1 MDFYELSV
9 VRIQMSKLRY
19 ILVSALAMLLG
30 LEASSQSLKVVRTV
44 EHVVYFRQGQAVI
57 DPYYMDNARRLA
69 NLIKDIEIITMDQET
84 ELKDIRI
91 VAGASPEGVSTW
103 NYDLSA
109 LRAESMAAFISSNI
123 AMAESYLKVEYISID
138 WDGLAGMV
146 QRSDRIPYKEQ
157 MYKILTET
165 PIWIRKNG
173 VIVDGRRRS
182 MERLD
187 GEKPYW
193 WMVSNMFPYVRKAVV
208 TVSYLS
214 DKDFGMNID
223 RLTALEPSSYR
234 LEQSSVL
241 AGTGKGGRA
250 EETAPQMQDKPER
263 RSFVMALKTNM
274 LSDVAA
280 VPDLGVEFHLGGGV
294 SIAANYKHAWWS
306 IEEHDW
312 FWRYVGADL
321 TLRKYFGK
329 KSREIPLS
337 GHHVGIY
344 GQAFTFDF
352 ELGETGWLA
361 DRFNYAAGLEYG
373 YSVPV
378 GKAFNLDFSI
388 GGGIHLGEYKTYLP
402 VDDCYVWQATKQRMW
417 FGPTK
422 AEISLVWLIGNRS
435 YYKRR

>member
-1 MDFYELSV
+1 MIFAFAV
-9 VRIQMSKLRY
+9 MC
-19 ILVSALAMLLG
+19 G
-30 LEASSQSLKVVRTV
+30 FEAFSQTSKVVRSV
-44 EHVVYFRQGQAVI
+44 EHVVYFRQGQASI
-57 DPYYMDNARRLA
+57 DPYYMDNSRRLA
-69 NLIKDIEIITMDQET
+69 NLIKDIEIIGMDPET
-84 ELKDIRI
+84 DLKDIRI

-109 LRAESMAAFISSNI
+109 LRAQTMARFISSNI
-123 AMAESYLKVEYISID
+123 EMAESYLKVEHISID

-146 QRSDRIPYKEQ
+146 KRSDKVPYKNE

-193 WMVSNMFPYVRKAVV
+193 WMVSNMFPYVRKAVI
-208 TVSYLS
+208 TVSYIS
-214 DKDFGMNID
+214 EKDFGMNIAP
-223 RLTALEPSSYR
+223 LTSLDPASYR
-234 LEQSSVL
+234 LQQSSVL
-241 AGTGKGGRA
+241 AGAEEKKA
-250 EETAPQMQDKPER
+250 EETMLQMPER
-263 RSFVMALKTNM
+263 PERKPFVMAVKTNM
-274 LSDVAA
+274 LSNVAA
-280 VPDLGVEFHLGGGV
+280 VPNAAIEFHLGGGV
-294 SIAANYKHAWWS
+294 SLSAGYSHAWWS
-306 IEEHDW
+306 IEDKDW
-312 FWRYVGADL
+312 FWRYVGADV

-329 KSREIPLS
+329 TSRETALT
-337 GHHVGIY
+337 GHHVGLY

-352 ELGETGWLA
+352 EIGEMGYLA

-378 GKAFNLDFSI
+378 AKTLNLDFSI
-388 GGGIHLGEYKTYLP
+388 GGGIHLGEYKTYVP
-402 VDDCYVWQATKQRMW
+402 VDDCYVWQATKKRMW

>member
-1 MDFYELSV
+1 MKKSRFIFLC
-9 VRIQMSKLRY
+9 LF
-19 ILVSALAMLLG
+19 AMLLG
-30 LEASSQSLKVVRTV
+30 SEALSQNPKVLRTV

-69 NLIKDIEIITMDQET
+69 NLIKDIEIINMDAESD
-84 ELKDIRI
+84 LKEISI
-91 VAGASPEGVSTW
+91 VAGASPEGVSTR

-109 LRAESMAAFISSNI
+109 LRAGAMAGFIRSNI
-123 AMAESYLKVEYISID
+123 AMADSYLKVEHISID
-138 WDGLAGMV
+138 WEGLAGMV
-146 QRSDRIPYKEQ
+146 RNSDMIPYKDE
-157 MYKILTET
+157 MYRILTET

-173 VIVDGRRRS
+173 VIVDGRRKS
-182 MERLD
+182 MERLG
-187 GEKPYW
+187 GERPYW
-193 WMVSNMFPYVRKAVV
+193 WMASNMFPYVRKAVV

-214 DKDFGMNID
+214 DKDFGKNID
-223 RLTALEPSSYR
+223 RLTALEPASYR
-234 LEQSSVL
+234 LEQMAVL
-241 AGTGKGGRA
+241 AASGKNR
-250 EETAPQMQDKPER
+250 EEEISPQTQERPER
-263 RSFVMALKTNM
+263 RPFVMAVKTNM
-274 LSDVAA
+274 LSNIAA
-280 VPDLGVEFHLGGGV
+280 VPDVGIEFHLGGGV

-306 IEEHDW
+306 FTEHDW
-312 FWRYVGADL
+312 FWRYVGTDL

-329 KSREIPLS
+329 KSRETALT
-337 GHHVGIY
+337 GHHVGLY

-352 ELGETGWLA
+352 ELGETGYLA

-373 YSVPV
+373 YSVPI

-402 VDDCYVWQATKQRMW
+402 VDDCYVWQNTKQRMW